1 MVTMKLGLKNWTWDL
16 FNKDALSQMLVN
28 GHLNLDMSLS
38 ASSNLKRKVDKMA
51 LQRMKE
57 EKMNGAAIH
66 SAADQLL
73 KDFGLAFGDIIMD
86 LGFLVGEVSR
96 D

>member
-1 MVTMKLGLKNWTWDL
+1 MPKY
-16 FNKDALSQMLVN
+16 FFALI
-28 GHLNLDMSLS
+28 GLS